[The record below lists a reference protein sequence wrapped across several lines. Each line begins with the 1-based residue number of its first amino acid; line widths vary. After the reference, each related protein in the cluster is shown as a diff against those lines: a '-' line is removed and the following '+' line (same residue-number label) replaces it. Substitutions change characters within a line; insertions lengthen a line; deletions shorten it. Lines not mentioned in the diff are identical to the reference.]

1 MTKITH
7 TIEIY
12 KSNDGFRAKVKAS
25 NGEII
30 FHNAQGIANKSDL
43 VQTVN
48 NFLESVRNS
57 TIEIKDLTK

>member
-1 MTKITH
+1 MAKITH

-12 KSNDGFRAKVKAS
+12 KSNDGNRAKIKS
-25 NGEII
+25 TNGEII
-30 FHNAQGIANKSDL
+30 FHNAQGIENKSDL

-48 NFLESVRNS
+48 NFLEAVRNS